1 MQPCPTMQRTVERML
16 RTNVERPMATPDALA
31 SCIQACLACA
41 QACTA
46 CADACIA
53 ERTTGELDHCI
64 RINLDCADICTTT
77 ARVLTRQVKPDL
89 GLVTSLLE
97 LCASACESCA
107 IECGRQGHTY
117 LHAHVCASICHETLE
132 QCRRLIPLTA
142 EATRAHH

>member
-1 MQPCPTMQRTVERML
+1 MHRTVERML

-31 SCIQACLACA
+31 SCIQACLVCA

-53 ERTTGELDHCI
+53 ERTPGELEHCI

-107 IECGRQGHTY
+107 IECGRHGHTY
-117 LHAHVCASICHETLE
+117 LHAHVCASICHETLD

-142 EATRAHH
+142 EAARAHH

>member
-1 MQPCPTMQRTVERML
+1 VHPCPTMHRTVERML

-31 SCIQACLACA
+31 SCIQACLVCA

-53 ERTTGELDHCI
+53 ERTPGELEHCI

-107 IECGRQGHTY
+107 IECGRHGHTY
-117 LHAHVCASICHETLE
+117 LHAHVCASICHETLD

-142 EATRAHH
+142 EAARAHH